1 MNCNNKLAI
10 NVVGV
15 GINDMKTRVPFIQ
28 LGTSQ
33 KVETFDLQKTGIYIM
48 LNSIFFVP
56 KCNCV
61 NANLEQTPDSL
72 SVGSIHYK
80 RAKIVQAQNVENFA
94 LFPEERKSA

>member
-1 MNCNNKLAI
+1 
-10 NVVGV
+10 
-15 GINDMKTRVPFIQ
+15 
-28 LGTSQ
+28 
-33 KVETFDLQKTGIYIM
+33 M